1 MNGNFWI
8 RVVVFFMISN
18 CFMPSASWVMA
29 GEKKEK
35 EEASAS
41 KFSDLKLSIEASLQ
55 TNLETIESIKELK
68 TAADGMGREVN
79 AEMNSHKLQESI
91 YSNHLLNPMV
101 PLKTLEESYLGL
113 TTSFQAIASRLG
125 ELKKKQEAIQKI
137 NAQTDELIAVSDK
150 QIQDI
155 LSEAKS
161 DPEVKLLNKKLKELS
176 KSLAV
181 RQKMIQSVMD
191 TYKILF
197 TEVSDTW
204 QRYDSLI
211 KRFDQM
217 IEKRKKQDLLERKK
231 LMESIGLQK
240 IIADITELVAKA
252 GKTVTGEFWTGQ
264 FRFIKTSEW
273 MFLGS
278 FFLVFMIV
286 MVITFRVRFRLK
298 KLMNHSVVLDKYWT
312 RIVLLLLK
320 RSFIL
325 IGTTLFFYVMTETGR
340 FQPKPVILEVIV
352 NFLLVWLFTKWF
364 KDALKLL
371 KADGQPVFQDNQLFW
386 IRIQIRIIR
395 IFTVFYIVLS
405 WLHTSDS
412 IVTILGRILFAL
424 CLYASNI
431 IFWRI
436 SDRIKGAVQTG
447 DGDHVSSEFQKCTA
461 VMKPLTYLIIVSGF
475 ILDVTGYGSLSQLWF
490 TSWGLSFAVGLLG
503 AMTYKAIR
511 EWKPT
516 IKKTQE
522 LSEEETSAARNSLQW
537 VGVQFLTF
545 LWCGILLIL
554 FVLSWGGKK
563 AVLLGIFEFIKMPL
577 TVGSMKFSL
586 LGLMIAIPIL
596 LITQGLARVWRH
608 VFFDN
613 FLGQSGMEEGLKESV
628 TTITVYAIWLVGIML
643 ALNAL
648 GFDSTSL
655 TLVLGALGIG
665 IGFGLQNIFNNF
677 LSGIILLFERPIQV
691 GDDIE
696 VNGVWATV
704 KKINVRSTIAQTYDN
719 ASLIIP
725 NSDLI
730 STQVTNWSFKDRRLR
745 RNIDLGVAYGSDLE
759 LVRKTLLEIAVKN
772 SRVLKL
778 PKPDVIFKDFGDSA
792 LIFRLRIWAHVDH
805 FFAVESEVRYEID
818 RLFRERG
825 IEIAFPQMDI
835 RIKRSADIEGREAAP
850 DTPSEK

>member
-18 CFMPSASWVMA
+18 FFMPSAWIMA

-35 EEASAS
+35 EEASPS
-41 KFSDLKLSIEASLQ
+41 KFSVLKQSIEASLQ
-55 TNLETIESIKELK
+55 TNLQTIESIKELK
-68 TAADGMGREVN
+68 TAAEEMGREVN
-79 AEMNSHKLQESI
+79 AEMNSHKIQETI

-101 PLKTLEESYLGL
+101 QLKTLEESYLGL
-113 TTSFQAIASRLG
+113 TTSFQSIASRLG
-125 ELKKKQEAIQKI
+125 ELKKKQEEIQKI

-155 LSEAKS
+155 LSEAKT
-161 DPEVKLLNKKLKELS
+161 DPETKPLVKKLKELS
-176 KSLAV
+176 KSLAI
-181 RQKMIQSVMD
+181 RKKMLQSVMD
-191 TYKILF
+191 AYESLSS
-197 TEVSDTW
+197 EVKNTW

-217 IEKRKKQDLLERKK
+217 IEKRKKQELLERKQ
-231 LMESIGLQK
+231 LIESIGLQK
-240 IIADITELVAKA
+240 IIADITELVVKA
-252 GKTVTGEFWTGQ
+252 GKTMTGEFWAGQ
-264 FRFIKTSEW
+264 FRFVKTSERL
-273 MFLGS
+273 FLGS

-286 MVITFRVRFRLK
+286 MVFAFRVRVRLK

-320 RSFIL
+320 RSSIL
-325 IGTTLFFYVMTETGR
+325 IGATLFFYVMTETGR
-340 FQPKPVILEVIV
+340 FQPKPVVLEVIV
-352 NFLLVWLFTKWF
+352 SFLLVWLFTKWF

-371 KADGQPVFQDNQLFW
+371 KTDGQPVFQDNQLFW

-395 IFTVFYIVLS
+395 IFAVFYIVLS

-412 IVTILGRILFAL
+412 IVIILGRILFAL

-436 SDRIKGAVQTG
+436 SDRMKGAVQPGEG
-447 DGDHVSSEFQKCTA
+447 DQVLSEFQKCTA

-475 ILDVTGYGSLSQLWF
+475 VLDVTGYGSLSQLWF

-511 EWKPT
+511 EWKPA
-516 IKKTQE
+516 IQKTQE
-522 LSEEETSAARNSLQW
+522 ISEMETSAARNSLQW

-545 LWCGILLIL
+545 LWCGILLVL

-563 AVLLGIFEFIKMPL
+563 AVLVGIFEFIKMPL

-596 LITQGLARVWRH
+596 LITQGLARGWRH

-745 RNIDLGVAYGSDLE
+745 RNIDVGVAYGSDLE
-759 LVRKTLLEIAVKN
+759 LVRKTLLEIAGN
-772 SRVLKL
+772 TSRVLKL
-778 PKPDVIFKDFGDSA
+778 PKPNVIFRDFGDSA
-792 LIFRLRIWAHVDH
+792 LMFRLRIWTYIDY
-805 FFAVESEVRYEID
+805 FLEVETDIRYGID

-835 RIKRSADIEGREAAP
+835 HIKRSGDIEGREVAP

>member
-1 MNGNFWI
+1 MSGNFWI
-8 RVVVFFMISN
+8 RIVLFFMINN
-18 CFMPSASWVMA
+18 CFMPANWVMA
-29 GEKKEK
+29 QEK
-35 EEASAS
+35 ADSSTSRFSA
-41 KFSDLKLSIEASLQ
+41 LKQSIEASLQ

-79 AEMNSHKLQESI
+79 AEMNSHKIQESI

-101 PLKTLEESYLGL
+101 QLKTLEEAYLGL
-113 TTSFQAIASRLG
+113 TTSFQTIASRLG
-125 ELKKKQEAIQKI
+125 EVKNKQEEVQKI
-137 NAQTDELIAVSDK
+137 NSQTDELIAITDK

-161 DPEVKLLNKKLKELS
+161 DPEAKLLNKKLKELS
-176 KSLAV
+176 KSLV
-181 RQKMIQSVMD
+181 TRKKMLQSVMD
-191 TYKILF
+191 TYESLF
-197 TEVSDTW
+197 IGVSDTW

-231 LMESIGLQK
+231 LIESIGLQK
-240 IIADITELVAKA
+240 IIADITELVVKA
-252 GKTVTGEFWTGQ
+252 QKTVTREFWTGQ
-264 FRFIKTSEW
+264 FRFVKTSERL
-273 MFLGS
+273 FLGS
-278 FFLVFMIV
+278 FFLVFLIV
-286 MVITFRVRFRLK
+286 MVITFRVRVRLK

-325 IGTTLFFYVMTETGR
+325 IGATLFFYVMTETER
-340 FQPKPVILEVIV
+340 FKPKPVILEVIAS
-352 NFLLVWLFTKWF
+352 FLLVWLFTKWF

-371 KADGQPVFQDNQLFW
+371 KTDGQPVFQNNQLFW

-395 IFTVFYIVLS
+395 IFAVFYIVLS
-405 WLHTSDS
+405 WIHTSDS
-412 IVTILGRILFAL
+412 IVIILGRILFAI

-436 SDRIKGAVQTG
+436 SDRIKSAIQAGEG
-447 DGDHVSSEFQKCTA
+447 DPVPSEFQKCSA
-461 VMKPLTYLIIVSGF
+461 VMKSLTYFIIVAGF

-503 AMTYKAIR
+503 AMTFKAIR
-511 EWKPT
+511 EWKPAF
-516 IKKTQE
+516 KKTQE
-522 LSEEETSAARNSLQW
+522 IQGEETSEAKNSLQW

-545 LWCGILLIL
+545 LWCGILLVF

-563 AVLLGIFEFIKMPL
+563 AVLVGIFEFIKMPL
-577 TVGSMKFSL
+577 TIGSMKFSL

-596 LITQGLARVWRH
+596 FITQGLARAWRH

-613 FLGQSGMEEGLKESV
+613 FLEQSGIEEGLKESV
-628 TTITVYAIWLVGIML
+628 TTISIYAIWVVGIIL

-745 RNIDLGVAYGSDLE
+745 RNIDVGVAYGSDLE
-759 LVRKTLLEIAVKN
+759 LVRKTLLEIAGKT

-778 PKPDVIFKDFGDSA
+778 PKPDVIFRDFGDSA
-792 LIFRLRIWAHVDH
+792 LVFRLRIWTHIDS
-805 FFAVESEVRYEID
+805 FMEVETDIRYGID
-818 RLFRERG
+818 RLFKERG

-835 RIKRSADIEGREAAP
+835 HIKRSGNPEGHEVEP